1 MWCVARREGSW
12 ERLERVRGGEGKPR
26 IGSRKHADVDETGSE
41 RGRVVKQQWA
51 LIEAEG
57 CRGTGGLTTRR
68 GCTGTASKA
77 GWHRSGG
84 QIVREDGGAEH
95 DSIESPLGLSDK
107 ERPSVGSGARARLQ
121 PPATAPTERPL

>member
-1 MWCVARREGSW
+1 MWCVARREGGW

-26 IGSRKHADVDETGSE
+26 IGSRKHADVDETGLE
-41 RGRVVKQQWA
+41 RGRVVKQRWA

-68 GCTGTASKA
+68 ACTGTASKA

-84 QIVREDGGAEH
+84 KIVREDVGAEH
-95 DSIESPLGLSDK
+95 VSIETHLGLSDK
-107 ERPSVGSGARARLQ
+107 ERPSVGSGASARPQ
-121 PPATAPTERPL
+121 PPATAPREWPL